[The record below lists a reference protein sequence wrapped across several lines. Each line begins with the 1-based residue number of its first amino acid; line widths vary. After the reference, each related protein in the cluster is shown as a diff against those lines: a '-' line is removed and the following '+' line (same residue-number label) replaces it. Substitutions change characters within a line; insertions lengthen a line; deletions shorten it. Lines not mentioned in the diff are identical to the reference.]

1 MALRDVS
8 LRDVVPLQKDLLGD
22 KFSFWVAQNIAAKQP
37 HHEKTTGIIELGGA
51 SAQVTFVSS
60 EPVPPEFSRAVKFG
74 NVTYNLYSHS
84 FLHFSQ
90 NVAYDSLKEGIVSGD
105 FDSGKDTSFAFFTDY
120 MMP

>member
-1 MALRDVS
+1 M
-8 LRDVVPLQKDLLGD
+8 Q
-22 KFSFWVAQNIAAKQP
+22 
-37 HHEKTTGIIELGGA
+37 TTGIIELGGA

-105 FDSGKDTSFAFFTDY
+105 FDSVTSRAWGSTKGY
-120 MMP
+120 SLVTHL

>member
-1 MALRDVS
+1 MDTGSVLLFLAVAAIIFFCPLIMGPLNPPAL
-8 LRDVVPLQKDLLGD
+8 PLM
-22 KFSFWVAQNIAAKQP
+22 VAFAM
-37 HHEKTTGIIELGGA
+37 TTGIIELGGA

-84 FLHFSQ
+84 FLHFGQ

-105 FDSGKDTSFAFFTDY
+105 FDSGKDTSFAFFIDY

>member
-1 MALRDVS
+1 M
-8 LRDVVPLQKDLLGD
+8 Q
-22 KFSFWVAQNIAAKQP
+22 
-37 HHEKTTGIIELGGA
+37 TTGIIELGGA

-105 FDSGKDTSFAFFTDY
+105 FDSVDFAVTSRAWGSTKGY
-120 MMP
+120 SLVTHL